1 MGLKLSVPATGK
13 SVSLVKNEAL
23 LLKAAGASRA
33 YFPLQLKSTCGLC
46 PNSYETL
53 QLLYYKKQGIRWC
66 SALQLG
72 KTCMSV
78 PMEST

>member
-1 MGLKLSVPATGK
+1 MGLKLNCSSNKEVGK
-13 SVSLVKNEAL
+13 FGKNEAL
-23 LLKAAGASRA
+23 LLKAAGAIRA
-33 YFPLQLKSTCGLC
+33 YFPLQFKSTCGLY